1 MKNTVGNMIQWVAV
15 LAVIAVS
22 LFSAVRGA
30 VARQQCADKKDDAIL
45 QLMQKYNDAKT
56 AEQKKE
62 IESELVKAI
71 RNHDGPVVEGGNAT
85 IFLIKEGN
93 RDGSKAEIFGD
104 FNGWF
109 GRKPMQRLG
118 LTSIYYY
125 RIENIP
131 DDSRIEYKLKVD
143 GREMCDP
150 MNPLKIDNGEGSE
163 NSIVQMPGYRPCVPS
178 GCGSQPDPLKG
189 KTFTHQLRSSIMNNS
204 RKVTVYTPP
213 GYDAKGAEIYPLLL
227 VHDGTGYLERAKLAV
242 IAERLI
248 EAGRIKKMV
257 IVFVDPVERNREYG
271 RGSDYTEFTVKEL
284 VPWISSSF
292 RISKEP
298 SDRAVLGASMGGLI
312 SFHLAFTH
320 PEVFGRAA
328 SQSGAFGY
336 DGFKADRSMFEEAG
350 SSPRKPISVY
360 LDAGLYDLV
369 DRFGSLLEN
378 NREMERILKE
388 KGYPLCYREY
398 DGGHNWTCWRDQL
411 QNILCFLFGTGASG
425 RDGRVR
431 THGGFLLPLES
442 SCLPVLQIDP
452 VKVPF

>member
-1 MKNTVGNMIQWVAV
+1 MKNTVGNMIQWVTV

-30 VARQQCADKKDDAIL
+30 AARQQCADKKDDAIL
-45 QLMQKYNDAKT
+45 QIMQKYNDAKT
-56 AEQKKE
+56 DEQKKE

-71 RNHDGPVVEGGNAT
+71 RNHDGPVIEVGNAT

-93 RDGSKAEIFGD
+93 RDGVKAEIFGD

-109 GRKPMQRLG
+109 GRKLMQRLG

-143 GREMCDP
+143 GREICDP
-150 MNPLKIDNGEGSE
+150 LNPLKIDNGEGNE
-163 NSIVQMPGYRPCVPS
+163 NSILQMPGYRPCVPS

-213 GYDAKGAEIYPLLL
+213 DYDANGTEAYPLLL
-227 VHDGTGYLERAKLAV
+227 VHDGTGYLERARLAV

-248 EAGRIKKMV
+248 EAGKIKKMV
-257 IVFVDPVERNREYG
+257 IVFVDPVERNKEYG
-271 RGSDYTEFTVKEL
+271 RGRDYSAFTVKEL
-284 VPWISSSF
+284 LPWAEGNYRISSNV
-292 RISKEP
+292 K
-298 SDRAVLGASMGGLI
+298 DRAVMGASKGGLI
-312 SFHLAFTH
+312 SFHLAFTY
-320 PEVFGRAA
+320 PAIFSKVA
-328 SQSGAFGY
+328 SQSGAFGI
-336 DGFKADRSMFEEAG
+336 DEVTDG
-350 SSPRKPISVY
+350 SSLMKEVEASQKKPISVY
-360 LDAGLYDLV
+360 LDIGLYDLV
-369 DRFGSLLEN
+369 LEKGSLLEC
-378 NREMERILKE
+378 NRAMHKILKE
-388 KGYPLCYREY
+388 KGYPVTYKEF
-398 DGGHNWTCWRDQL
+398 DGGHNWACWRDQL
-411 QNILCFLFGTGASG
+411 QSILCFLFGTGASG

-431 THGGFLLPLES
+431 TQGGFLLPLES
-442 SCLPVLQIDP
+442 SCLPVLQVDP